1 MGCVI
6 LCHVCFCC
14 LAIRYNRGLV
24 EKLKVWCCQLWL
36 GVTFICKHTTSSRTQ
51 TYILPLNSCGLKNNR
66 PMLYI
71 QHWWSLPI
79 FIKKYIFQRHTVFY
93 FPFNSLCFS
102 LIWFANLWFAN
113 NETCTSPWLV
123 LPLHSTQTAHIFTH
137 TAHTQHAQIWGEGD
151 GQCLQEATTWASST
165 WTRAWWAT
173 DTHPGLQ
180 GPTLTSHQ

>member
-1 MGCVI
+1 MLLLYVNTQLCESLVHHSCV
-6 LCHVCFCC
+6 VF
-14 LAIRYNRGLV
+14 V
-24 EKLKVWCCQLWL
+24 SLK
-36 GVTFICKHTTSSRTQ
+36 SRTNVKDTQ

-137 TAHTQHAQIWGEGD
+137 TCTHAWRHANSHTGTHTYMYRYTYVCTHEYACMHIRSH
-151 GQCLQEATTWASST
+151 TWHRCRYIPS
-165 WTRAWWAT
+165 
-173 DTHPGLQ
+173 
-180 GPTLTSHQ
+180 